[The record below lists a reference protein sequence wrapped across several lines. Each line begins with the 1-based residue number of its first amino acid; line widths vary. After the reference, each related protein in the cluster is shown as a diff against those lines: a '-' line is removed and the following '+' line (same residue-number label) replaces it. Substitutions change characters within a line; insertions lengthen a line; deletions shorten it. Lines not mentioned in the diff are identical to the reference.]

1 MFKDFF
7 KEIKHDLKED
17 LKTLKSFNKK
27 DILEG
32 LGIIAVVATMIANTI
47 LAILIWG

>member
-1 MFKDFF
+1 MFEEFF
-7 KEIKHDLKED
+7 KEIVTDLKED

-32 LGIIAVVATMIANTI
+32 LGIIAVVATMIVNTI
-47 LAILIWG
+47 LAILIFG